1 MEVDRLA
8 RSHAVAAMCEL
19 AGPAKVAD
27 YPVQSSGFGNLNF
40 APPKGVRYLGP
51 HSFMKNGGAKIMNT
65 KLTGR
70 RDFLKQA
77 GAMGSIA
84 LMAGLP
90 PGSTAAGADPAGVT
104 EDTILPAQ
112 PEDPPKY
119 HIKFA
124 VCGMSHDHV
133 YGMIGAIQ
141 RGGGEMVAAW
151 AAEPDKLAVFTNRFP
166 NVKIAASPEEIL
178 NDPAIQLVLSSQIAS
193 ERAPLGVRAMR
204 QGKDFLADKPGITT
218 LEQLAAVRKTIAETG
233 RIYGIMYSERLE
245 VKAAVYAGRLVRQG
259 AIGKVIQTINIAPHQ
274 IIQGHGDNGGGA
286 PRPEWFWNPDQ
297 YGGILCDIGSHQI
310 DQFLFYTG
318 STQADI
324 VESQIANIRHPQ
336 RPRFQDF
343 GDMVLRG
350 DRGLGYV
357 RLDWFTPD
365 GLGTWGDGRLF
376 ILGTNGYIEI
386 RKYANVAVKK
396 QGNNL
401 FLVDNQRARYFDC
414 NNLTLP
420 FGPEFV
426 ADIVNRTHVAQDQVQ
441 CLLAAELAIKAQ
453 RHATFVTLKE

>member
-1 MEVDRLA
+1 
-8 RSHAVAAMCEL
+8 
-19 AGPAKVAD
+19 
-27 YPVQSSGFGNLNF
+27 
-40 APPKGVRYLGP
+40 
-51 HSFMKNGGAKIMNT
+51 
-65 KLTGR
+65 
-70 RDFLKQA
+70 
-77 GAMGSIA
+77 MGSIA
-84 LMAGLP
+84 FMAGLP
-90 PGSTAAGADPAGVT
+90 PGTTAMGAEPTRVAEETV
-104 EDTILPAQ
+104 LPAQ
-112 PEDPPKY
+112 NEAPPKY

-124 VCGMSHDHV
+124 VCGMSHDHI
-133 YGMIGAIQ
+133 YGMIGAVQ

-151 AAEPDKLAVFTNRFP
+151 GAEPDKLAVFTKRFP
-166 NVKIAASPEEIL
+166 NVKILATQDEVL
-178 NDPAIQLVLSSQIAS
+178 NDPAIQLVLSSQVAS

-204 QGKDFLADKPGITT
+204 LGKDFLADKPGITT
-218 LEQLAAVRKTIAETG
+218 LEQLADVRRTLAETG

-245 VKAAVYAGRLVRQG
+245 VKAAVYAGQLVQQG

-274 IIQGHGDNGGGA
+274 IIQGHGDAGGGA
-286 PRPEWFWNPDQ
+286 GRPEWFWNPDL

-318 STQADI
+318 SQQADI
-324 VESQIANIRHPQ
+324 VESQIANLRHPN

-376 ILGTNGYIEI
+376 ILGTDGYIEI
-386 RKYANVAVKK
+386 RKYTNVAVKK

-401 FLVDNQRARYFDC
+401 FLVDNRSARYFDC

-420 FGPEFV
+420 FGPQFV

-453 RHATFVTLKE
+453 RQASRVVLKD